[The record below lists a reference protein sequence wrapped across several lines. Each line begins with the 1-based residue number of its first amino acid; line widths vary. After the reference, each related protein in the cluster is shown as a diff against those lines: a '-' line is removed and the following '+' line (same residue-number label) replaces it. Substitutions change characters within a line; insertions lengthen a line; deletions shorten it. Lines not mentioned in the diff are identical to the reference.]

1 MRHTKSRRAIRRPR
15 VPDRMTADSP
25 VDLSNVV
32 REAARNV
39 KLGDIS
45 RYRIPAE
52 ANARSA
58 RSVHNNQ
65 ADYSENFP
73 RRRPWDSP
81 RRRFRPRPR
90 PFSDR
95 ELADDNGLLAPA
107 DGTSPVRWPDT
118 GDSPRLA
125 ASGQLS
131 LDTRNHNS
139 DSADGWAEKTV
150 HTPSAGTAGDPV
162 AMAGLD
168 PPYFSS
174 KLKMGPRGVGSSLRS
189 SLAGKRSSSR
199 RGVLFRGEV
208 GLPGHD

>member
-1 MRHTKSRRAIRRPR
+1 MPATTRDPIHSAALKNCCAEPGASPRPSDQHRAAL
-15 VPDRMTADSP
+15 TAFLP
-25 VDLSNVV
+25 
-32 REAARNV
+32 
-39 KLGDIS
+39 KT
-45 RYRIPAE
+45 
-52 ANARSA
+52 SA
-58 RSVHNNQ
+58 FSSL
-65 ADYSENFP
+65 APYSENFP